1 MELEVYN
8 IENRVVDKVVFPDD
22 FLKVKLNLPLIS
34 EVVVAYLNNQR
45 RGTACTKDRSEVS
58 GGGRKPWPQKETG
71 RARAGSIRSPL
82 WRHGGV
88 VFGPKP
94 RSYRQDLPKKKRRIA
109 FTMAI
114 VNKIKN
120 NKVKIVEAL
129 EFEKPHTKTA
139 LKILENLGLKA
150 DSSGTKMSVLVVPEK
165 MDRKVLLSFRN
176 ICNTEIIGVDTL
188 CTYNVLKYDSLLFTK
203 NAFLKLLKRL
213 VIYD

>member
-1 MELEVYN
+1 MEMEVYN
-8 IENRVVDKVVFPDD
+8 IENKVVDKIHIPDS
-22 FLKVKLNLPLIS
+22 LPNMKMNIPLIS
-34 EVVVAYLNNQR
+34 EVVVAYLSNQR

-94 RSYRQDLPKKKRRIA
+94 RSYRQNIPKKKRRIA

-114 VNKIKN
+114 ASKIKE
-120 NKVKIVEAL
+120 NKVKIVENL
-129 EFEKPHTKTA
+129 EFEKPNTKTA
-139 LKILENLGLKA
+139 LKVLQNLGLKPDDKDA
-150 DSSGTKMSVLVVPEK
+150 KISVLVVPEK

-176 ICNTEIIGVDTL
+176 ICDANVIDVDTL
-188 CTYNVLKYDSLLFTK
+188 CAYNVLKYDSLLFTK

-213 VIYD
+213 II